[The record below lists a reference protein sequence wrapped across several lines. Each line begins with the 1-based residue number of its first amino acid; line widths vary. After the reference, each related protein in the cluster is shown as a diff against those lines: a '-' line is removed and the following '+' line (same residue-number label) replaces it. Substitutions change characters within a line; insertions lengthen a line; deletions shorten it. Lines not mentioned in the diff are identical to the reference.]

1 MELTDE
7 QLNELFESDPAGTG
21 FTPEELEAYFADH
34 CPLSPTEVHY
44 VIHD

>member
-7 QLNELFESDPAGTG
+7 QLKELFESDPVSQE

-34 CPLSPTEVHY
+34 VPPTEEMYY
-44 VIHD
+44 V